1 MKNKIIF
8 KFFKR
13 GFITKLEKY
22 GIMTIED
29 LRNYK
34 PHIRK
39 PVVGNY
45 RGYDIFSMCPP
56 SLGGIYLIQIL
67 NIIEN
72 YAIAPL

>member
-1 MKNKIIF
+1 MKNKIIY

-39 PVVGNY
+39 PVAGNY
-45 RGYDIFSMCPP
+45 RGYDIYSMCPP
-56 SLGGIYLIQIL
+56 SIPSL
-67 NIIEN
+67 
-72 YAIAPL
+72 APESLFQKQKLL